1 MQIRA
6 LVAAAAALVI
16 TTAAQADGPPPGPPP
31 PVAIACCGPPALWTG
46 VYLGTHIG
54 GGWSD
59 PTWSFPLVED
69 FSTIPGQS
77 FSPSA
82 SGLIWGGHV
91 GINYQFHGNL
101 LVGAELGYAGN
112 RLSART
118 MGPFPGAP
126 LDQFHLDGSDLFTL
140 AARFGYVFHDQYL
153 FYGKAG
159 FASSLLEARALST
172 SVLPAGGIATIAAHA
187 QDRENGWLVGVGF
200 ESRVISNIIFGV
212 EYNYIDFSDGSFSGV
227 TGGTAPGAGGPFNAD
242 IGNLHMQTFVARLSI
257 LFGPQACCS
266 EGVLGKY

>member
-6 LVAAAAALVI
+6 LAAAAAALVI

-31 PVAIACCGPPALWTG
+31 PVAVACCGAPALWTG

-59 PTWSFPLVED
+59 PTWSFPFVGPFNAIAGE
-69 FSTIPGQS
+69 G

-91 GINYQFHGNL
+91 GINYQFNGSF

-126 LDQFHLDGSDLFTL
+126 LDQFHMDGSDLFTL
-140 AARFGYVFHDQYL
+140 ACRVGYIFHDQYL

-159 FASSLLEARALST
+159 YASSLLEISALST
-172 SVLPAGGIATIAAHA
+172 AGAAAHA
-187 QDRENGWLVGVGF
+187 QERENGWLVGVGF
-200 ESRVISNIIFGV
+200 ESRIISNILFGL
-212 EYNYIDFSDGSFSGV
+212 EYNYIGFSDDRFTSV
-227 TGGTAPGAGGPFNAD
+227 TGGTAPSGPFNAD

-257 LFGPQACCS
+257 LFGPQSCCS
-266 EGVLGKY
+266 EGLLGKY